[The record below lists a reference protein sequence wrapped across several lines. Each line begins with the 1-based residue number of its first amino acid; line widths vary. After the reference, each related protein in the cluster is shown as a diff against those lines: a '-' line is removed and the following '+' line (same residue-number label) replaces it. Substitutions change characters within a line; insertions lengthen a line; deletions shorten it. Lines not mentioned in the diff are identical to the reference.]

1 MIKEMFAKF
10 IRINKKPEIQILP
23 GNLAFSLV
31 LSLVPIITL
40 FALVASFFSVS
51 VDSVIDFM
59 NRSLP
64 KDVSNILIPL

>member
-40 FALVASFFSVS
+40 FALTASFFFI
-51 VDSVIDFM
+51 DSVIDFM
-59 NRSLP
+59 NPYL
-64 KDVSNILIPL
+64 KMLAIF